1 MINLVIL
8 IFVGGAFGAMCRE
21 FFMLGFPTH
30 AGDFP
35 LAIFLANVLASFLLG
50 LSTGSRQRL
59 RIHEHV
65 HQLVGT
71 GIMGGMSTFSS
82 FVYAAVTLVQN
93 PATFRTALCYIAA
106 SLLAGLAAAGIG
118 TLLGQRLTQGDEQEP

>member
-30 AGDFP
+30 TGDFP
-35 LAIFLANVLASFLLG
+35 LAIFLANVLASLLLG

-59 RIHEHV
+59 RIHLED
-65 HQLVGT
+65 LL
-71 GIMGGMSTFSS
+71 S
-82 FVYAAVTLVQN
+82 FKLRDGDV
-93 PATFRTALCYIAA
+93 IA
-106 SLLAGLAAAGIG
+106 G
-118 TLLGQRLTQGDEQEP
+118 